1 MIYFN
6 LVTAVRSWCT
16 VSYITVQCEPMY
28 ILLYRAHCFRQSL
41 KLNERK
47 PTPSI
52 HASLRILIDAFNDA
66 IEPLL
71 VSLAYFPRLVVVKV
85 MRYKHAWYRSV
96 IVQDFLRTILFSRK
110 FYSYFLL
117 KTAWKIIRYDISYK
131 RFVVRTLVPSNFFAL
146 HNTLLSIVFLIT
158 IS

>member
-1 MIYFN
+1 MNAN
-6 LVTAVRSWCT
+6 LRLVFTR
-16 VSYITVQCEPMY
+16 
-28 ILLYRAHCFRQSL
+28 
-41 KLNERK
+41 
-47 PTPSI
+47 
-52 HASLRILIDAFNDA
+52 SLRILIDAFNDA

-85 MRYKHAWYRSV
+85 MRYKHVWYRSV
-96 IVQDFLRTILFSRK
+96 IVQDFLQTTLFSRK

-117 KTAWKIIRYDISYK
+117 KTAWKIIHYDISYK